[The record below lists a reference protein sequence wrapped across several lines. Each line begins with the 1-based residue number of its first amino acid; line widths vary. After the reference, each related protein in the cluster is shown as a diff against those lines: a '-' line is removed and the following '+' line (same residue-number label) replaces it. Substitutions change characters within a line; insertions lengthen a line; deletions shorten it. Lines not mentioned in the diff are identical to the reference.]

1 MKLSDILKKVGIG
14 IIKDAIPGG
23 SVIMQ
28 VVNELLPKDKQL
40 GSSATGK
47 ELNEAIESLPPED
60 KAKIL
65 EKQFDVDITQIKEAS
80 ASLQAM
86 LAADASSTHTTRP
99 FIARWSF
106 IVVSFV
112 SVSIV
117 SIWAYAVIDGDTA
130 LVLSVTNGWPMVV
143 ALLAPF
149 FVLLRAYFGILGKE
163 SKHKLDAANG
173 NPTSSIASTL
183 ISGFL
188 SRK

>member
-1 MKLSDILKKVGIG
+1 MKLGDILKKVGAG
-14 IIKDAIPGG
+14 IIKDAVPGG
-23 SVIMQ
+23 SVIMG
-28 VVNELLPKDKQL
+28 VVNELLPNKLSKD
-40 GSSATGK
+40 ATGADL
-47 ELNEAIESLPPED
+47 EAAIESLPPAD

-65 EKQFDVDITQIKEAS
+65 EKQFDVEITQIKEAS

-86 LAADASSTHTTRP
+86 LAVDASSKHTTRP
-99 FIARWSF
+99 FIARWAF
-106 IVVSFV
+106 IVVSLV

-117 SIWAYAVIDGDTA
+117 IIWAYAVIDGDIA

-163 SKHKLDAANG
+163 SQNKLDAANG

-188 SRK
+188 KR